1 MLFTKQVSEP
11 MKNAE
16 VFADILEDVFSCIP
30 DAYEYDVLSDEQIND
45 LHKRTVEI
53 TDESGD
59 KIAEVEIRCYPSEEH
74 GSDDWES
81 DKYVVEVELIN
92 GEPAPLFRV
101 YTAREAE
108 EKWGVGYNTVNKWIN
123 RGKFRVNEVRK
134 SAGTWLVTH
143 EGMVRVAGDPKSEL
157 EKHV

>member
-11 MKNAE
+11 MNNAE

-30 DAYEYDVLSDEQIND
+30 DAYEYDVLTDEQIND

-59 KIAEVEIRCYPSEEH
+59 KIAEVEIRCYPV
-74 GSDDWES
+74 DDEYIVES
-81 DKYVVEVELIN
+81 ELIK
-92 GEPAPLFRV
+92 GEPTSLFRV

-108 EKWGVGYNTVNKWIN
+108 EKWGLGYNTVNKWIN
-123 RGKFRVNEVRK
+123 RGKFRVNEARK
-134 SAGTWLVTH
+134 SGGTWLVTH
-143 EGMVRVAGDPKSEL
+143 AGMVRITGEPK
-157 EKHV
+157 K